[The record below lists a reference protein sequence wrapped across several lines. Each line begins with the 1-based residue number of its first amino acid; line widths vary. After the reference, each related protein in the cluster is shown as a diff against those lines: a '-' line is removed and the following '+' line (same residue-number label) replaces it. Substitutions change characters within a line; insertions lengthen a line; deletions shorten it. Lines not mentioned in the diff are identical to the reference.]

1 VAILRGL
8 AEDEMCLPYTIERLK
23 KTVQKLDLSNTK
35 LASTQQ
41 ALVQAEKLASMGQLA
56 AGIAHEVN
64 NPLGV
69 VLLYAHLL
77 LEASDPNSA
86 QSKDVA
92 MIVEQADRCKKI
104 VSGLLNFARQ
114 NKVVL
119 LPTKIADLVESSL
132 HGVVTPPGI
141 EVVVEHQDP
150 SASADLD
157 ADQIRQVLTNLL
169 TNAVAA
175 MPTGGRLTVRSAVTD
190 EQVLFAVED
199 TGVGIPKE
207 NIKRVFDPFFTT
219 KQMGRGTGLG
229 LAVSYGIVKMH
240 RGNIRLKSNA
250 DLSTGPTGTTFT
262 VTLPRFE
269 QRDESMS
276 FSQPEGD
283 GREDAR

>member
-1 VAILRGL
+1 MAILRGL

-77 LEASDPNSA
+77 LESCAEDSP
-86 QSKDVA
+86 QSKDLSMV
-92 MIVEQADRCKKI
+92 VEQADRCKKI

-132 HGVVTPPGI
+132 RSVVAPAGI

-150 SASADLD
+150 AALADLD

-169 TNAVAA
+169 TNAMAA
-175 MPTGGRLTVRSAVTD
+175 MPAGGRLTVRTAFSD
-190 EQVLFAVED
+190 EQVLFAVGD

-207 NIKRVFDPFFTT
+207 NIKRVFEPFFTT

-250 DLSTGPTGTTFT
+250 DAAAGPTGTTFT

-269 QRDESMS
+269 RREESMS
-276 FSQPEGD
+276 FLAPEGN
-283 GREDAR
+283 GLKDAR

>member
-1 VAILRGL
+1 
-8 AEDEMCLPYTIERLK
+8 
-23 KTVQKLDLSNTK
+23 
-35 LASTQQ
+35 
-41 ALVQAEKLASMGQLA
+41 MGQLA

-69 VLLYAHLL
+69 VLLYAHVL
-77 LEASDPNSA
+77 LEACEQNSP
-86 QSKDVA
+86 QSADLT

-119 LPTKIADLVESSL
+119 LSTNIAELVEGSL
-132 HGVVTPPGI
+132 RGVPIPAGI
-141 EVVVEHQDP
+141 ETVVEHEE
-150 SASADLD
+150 ATAFADLD

-169 TNAVAA
+169 TNALAA
-175 MPTGGRLTVRSAVTD
+175 MPAGGRLTVRTGANQ
-190 EQVLFAVED
+190 EQIWFAVED

-207 NIKRVFDPFFTT
+207 NMKRVFEPFFTT

-250 DLSTGPTGTTFT
+250 DPSAGPTGTTFT

-269 QRDESMS
+269 RRDEAMS
-276 FSQPEGD
+276 LLAPEDD
-283 GREDAR
+283 GSKDAS